1 MKQKEAT
8 RVTLSNKWLSNDGH
22 FCLTLFVAIV
32 QSHAVKGEDMNNICG
47 AGLGFRREMLKE
59 LLPTLPS
66 EVDFWE
72 VAPENWIP
80 LGGKYQEQFQQA
92 SSQASFTTHGLSL
105 SIGSSDKLD
114 VEFVKTVKRFLDA
127 NNIALYSEHLS
138 FCSGNGHMYDLMPIP
153 FTEDAIKHVVSRI
166 VQVQDIIERPL
177 VLENVSYY
185 IAPGQEMDELEFTK
199 SILNESGCKMLL
211 DVNNVYV
218 NSINHKY
225 DAKAFINGLPSDK
238 IVYGHIA
245 GHYDEAEDLKVDT
258 HGADVIE
265 PVWALLEHA
274 YLTHGVFPT
283 LLERDF
289 NIPPLS
295 ELLAEVKKIK
305 QIQAKCEAVQASNV
319 KGSVA

>member
-1 MKQKEAT
+1 MK
-8 RVTLSNKWLSNDGH
+8 
-22 FCLTLFVAIV
+22 
-32 QSHAVKGEDMNNICG
+32 NICG
-47 AGLGFRREMLKE
+47 AGLGFRREMLKA

-92 SSQASFTTHGLSL
+92 SSQAPFTTHGLSL
-105 SIGSSDKLD
+105 SIGSIDKLD

-177 VLENVSYY
+177 VLENDSYY

-265 PVWALLEHA
+265 PVWELLEYA
-274 YLTHGVFPT
+274 YLTHCVFPT

-295 ELLAEVKKIK
+295 ALLTEVKKIK
-305 QIQAKCEAVQASNV
+305 QIQSRCEAARIADA